1 MGETHGSRV
10 GRRIILPAS
19 FIGGPR
25 DMHHRYLDAM
35 TLEQRFRKPDIFLT
49 VTCNPR
55 WPEILQELNPS
66 KETHNIPDLV
76 VRVFR
81 VKLEELKNGLFKKEI
96 F

>member
-10 GRRIILPAS
+10 GRRILLPAS
-19 FIGGPR
+19 FIGGLR
-25 DMHHRYLDAM
+25 DMRHRYLDAVA
-35 TLEQRFRKPDIFLT
+35 LVQRFGKPNIFLT

-55 WPEILQELNPS
+55 WPKILQELNPS